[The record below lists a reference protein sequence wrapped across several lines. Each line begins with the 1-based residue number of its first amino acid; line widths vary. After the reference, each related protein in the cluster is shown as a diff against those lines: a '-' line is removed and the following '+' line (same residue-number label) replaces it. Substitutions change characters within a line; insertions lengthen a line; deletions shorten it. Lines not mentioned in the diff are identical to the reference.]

1 MAALALSEIYDRLV
15 IAATRFDI
23 QRNDEFSGV
32 GGGALWQAELARPLW
47 TAEVTLNDQTLNEMK
62 QQAALIRKLDGA
74 RQNFLLCDTTSLFPQ
89 ADPDGT
95 ILGSAAVTLGVIGS
109 DRTIAPLTGLP
120 AGYVLT
126 IGDKMQIN
134 GASKIA
140 FVEVSQTVAA
150 TAGGLAGVAIFPRLP
165 AWVAN
170 GAAVVLKRPACP
182 VVIAPGSHNPGTNQG
197 VETSG
202 AGFKV
207 IEKS

>member
-1 MAALALSEIYDRLV
+1 MAALALSAIYDRLV

-32 GGGALWQAELARPLW
+32 ASGALWQAELAPPLW
-47 TAEVTLNDQTLNEMK
+47 TAEVTLHDQTLNEMK

-89 ADPDGT
+89 ADPVGT
-95 ILGSAAVTLGVIGS
+95 ILGSAVVSLGVIGS
-109 DRTIAPLTGLP
+109 NRTFAPLTGLP
-120 AGYVLT
+120 PGYVLT

-150 TAGGLAGVAIFPRLP
+150 TAGGVANVEIFPRLP
-165 AWVAN
+165 AWIAN
-170 GAAVVLKRPACP
+170 GAAVILKRPACP
-182 VVIAPGSHNPGTNQG
+182 MVIAPGSHNPGTNQG
-197 VETSG
+197 VATSG
-202 AGFKV
+202 AGFKA
-207 IEKS
+207 IQKS